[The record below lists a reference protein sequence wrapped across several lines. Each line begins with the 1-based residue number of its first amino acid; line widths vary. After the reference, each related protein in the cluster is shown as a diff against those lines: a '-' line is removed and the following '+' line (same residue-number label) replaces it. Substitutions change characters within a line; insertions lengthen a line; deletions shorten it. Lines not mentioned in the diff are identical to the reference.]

1 MERPRRTSVAALLA
15 LVVGGAPARAQETP
29 TFPASRDLV
38 RVDVAVTDAEGAP
51 VTDLTQADFTV
62 LSDGTPVAISSF
74 ETVIVQPLAYEE
86 PEPGAFP
93 VSAPLA
99 SSPEQNRALLIFFD
113 DIHLTPSGSAA
124 AQAAVQSVL
133 GDELRPGDWVSVVSP
148 SGVRWTARTPAE
160 LRRLPEVARVLAGTE
175 QRATDGAFTVSKAG
189 GMSDYQ
195 AMSIARFGRYHSDT
209 KKTAD
214 ENDAHNLPSTRIA
227 GRVAVKR
234 GSGEEGVPA
243 LHPEAD
249 KAVEDQE
256 QHMLAVQ
263 RYAEAQQRIARSLD
277 ALKQAIASM
286 AAFRG
291 RKAAIVYSEGF
302 IKSPD
307 VAAYEEV
314 VRLARQTRTT
324 FYVIDPRKLVTGMGG
339 LDSGLGTDQ
348 RATLASEREETG
360 GSDYV
365 AIATGGRAVRASD
378 TRTLFREAATQA
390 SAYYLIGFDAPAGAA
405 ADRRLE
411 IKTKRPKVR
420 VHAADRYVA
429 GDGAARAGQPTLD
442 EAMASAFDATDV
454 SFRVSAA
461 AGDGSTTL
469 GVMFD
474 RKAADGER
482 TLDFR
487 VEARPLG
494 KGTPV
499 KDGGEI
505 TLPPADR
512 PAMVKRTLALAPGT
526 WQARVVARDRA
537 TGQVGSVLHT
547 FEVPAAGAAAQ

>member
-1 MERPRRTSVAALLA
+1 MQRPRRTSVAALLA
-15 LVVGGAPARAQETP
+15 LSASQAPARAQETP

-38 RVDVAVTDAEGAP
+38 RVDVAVTDGKGAP
-51 VTDLTQADFTV
+51 VKDLTAADFTV
-62 LSDGTPVAISSF
+62 LSDGTAVAISSF
-74 ETVIVQPLAYEE
+74 ETVVVQPLSYEE
-86 PEPGAFP
+86 PEAGAFP
-93 VSAPLA
+93 VSAPVS
-99 SSPEQNRALLIFFD
+99 SSPEQNRALLVFFD
-113 DIHLTPSGSAA
+113 DVHLSPTGSQA
-124 AQAAVQSVL
+124 AQAAIQSVL

-160 LRRLPEVARVLAGTE
+160 LRRLPEVARVLAGNQ
-175 QRATDGAFTVSKAG
+175 QRATDAAFTVSKAA

-195 AMSIARFGRYHSDT
+195 AMSIVRFGRYHGET
-209 KKTAD
+209 KKTSD
-214 ENDAHNLPSTRIA
+214 ENDTHNLPSTRIA
-227 GRVAVKR
+227 GRMVERR
-234 GSGEEGVPA
+234 GDRDDPLPS
-243 LHPEAD
+243 LHAPAD
-249 KAVEDQE
+249 KDVEDQE

-263 RYAEAQQRIARSLD
+263 RYAEAQQRIGRSLD

-286 AAFRG
+286 SGFRG

-302 IKSPD
+302 IKAPD
-307 VAAYEEV
+307 VAGYEEV

-324 FYVIDPRKLVTGMGG
+324 FYVIDPRKMTTGIGAA
-339 LDSGLGTDQ
+339 DSNLGSDART
-348 RATLASEREETG
+348 TLASEREETG

-378 TRTLFREAATQA
+378 PKTLFREAATQA

-405 ADRRLE
+405 AERKLE
-411 IKTKRPKVR
+411 IKAKRPNVR

-429 GDGAARAGQPTLD
+429 GAAAAAVAAPTLD
-442 EAMASAFDATDV
+442 EAMASAFDSADV
-454 SFRVSAA
+454 SFRVSSA

-494 KGTPV
+494 TGAPV

-512 PAMVKRTLALAPGT
+512 PAMVKRTLALA
-526 WQARVVARDRA
+526 
-537 TGQVGSVLHT
+537 
-547 FEVPAAGAAAQ
+547 